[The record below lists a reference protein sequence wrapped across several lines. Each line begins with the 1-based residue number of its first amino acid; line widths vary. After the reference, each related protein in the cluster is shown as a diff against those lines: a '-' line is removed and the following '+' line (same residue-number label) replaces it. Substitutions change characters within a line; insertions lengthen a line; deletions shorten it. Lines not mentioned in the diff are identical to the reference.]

1 MNKPS
6 KDLPTIEEWLS
17 LKDWDF
23 SPNVTEGTHGD
34 YFWVRCEGAFF
45 GDGLSRFMFLPTEF
59 RVLVTYWDCP
69 GGAPAAYRN
78 EPGWKIVGS
87 YALGPPLKYIPEL
100 NFHAPSS
107 AMLIEGSISECDI
120 GALLEGF
127 EEFQPYMAES
137 DCFWNVVDRVKPFCY
152 FSDLDEG
159 IFVARGKELYEL
171 GFNNEIVAAITTATR
186 TGQQRIRQSSWNS
199 LGPEC
204 GPEKC
209 VESGC
214 DRLRIQ
220 LAVRCFLHQT
230 MGRWKTQEY

>member
-6 KDLPTIEEWLS
+6 HELPTIEEWLA
-17 LKDWDF
+17 LEDCDF
-23 SPNVTEGTHGD
+23 SPNVIEGTHGD
-34 YFWVRCEGAFF
+34 YFWVSCEGASF
-45 GDGLSRFMFLPTEF
+45 GDELSRFMFLPTEF

-69 GGAPAAYRN
+69 GGVTAAYRN
-78 EPGWKIVGS
+78 EPGWKIVDS
-87 YALGPPLKYIPEL
+87 YALGPPLKYIPEM
-100 NFHAPSS
+100 NFHAPNS

-120 GALLEGF
+120 GALFEGF

-137 DCFWNVVDRVKPFCY
+137 DCFWNVVDRVNPFSY

-159 IFVARGKELYEL
+159 LFVARGKELYDL
-171 GFNNEIVAAITTATR
+171 GFNNEVVAAVTTKFR
-186 TGQQRIRQSSWNS
+186 VGQQRIRQSSWNS

-209 VESGC
+209 VESNC